1 MKKNGRNIKEDIS
14 IIFRGIREFHK
25 ILPGQMRHVFLRSM
39 LAAVIP
45 FVTTAISAFVVDAL
59 VTGQSRSNMIFICL
73 ISVVLTFFLSL
84 WKNQK
89 DCRIEIGYSHLFS
102 SHEINLTN
110 KSYTMPFEILE
121 KSETRNLRDEVSGSI
136 GLSGAGMASLYWDMD
151 VLWTNLITA
160 VIAMGVFFRYLWEM
174 LISSQNGKSGY
185 VHSGRL
191 ILFVVLLVTLCS
203 FISCKM
209 TSKRFDVAFELFQ
222 NGSKYNRYG
231 DFYTMNYLQNEH
243 AAMDAR
249 IYRQEDLVI
258 SECQTKC
265 YEHLAEGKQD
275 EINANSRYDGVKLAC
290 SCLCGCIVYIIIGQK
305 ALQGVIGCGSI
316 ILLYSAVTMFI
327 EAISRVAEIWTDL
340 RNNNEHLLRYFRY
353 MDLPD
358 EVYTKEKG
366 EAKQKDK
373 LKIYSGFRFENVSFK
388 YPESEQFVLKDI
400 NLNIPAGERIAIVG
414 ENGSGKTTLIKL
426 ICRLYKPTAGKIFL
440 DGKDI
445 WEYPYEDYIA
455 LISTVFQDFSLFAFT
470 VAENVAA
477 SLEYDKERV
486 QSALTKAGLM
496 KKVESYEQG
505 MEQALFHDFEEDGM
519 DLSGGEAQKAA
530 IARAVYKDADVM
542 ILDEPTAALDPYAEY
557 EIYKNFGEIA
567 EGKTV
572 LSISHRL
579 SSCRM
584 CDYIVVLHQGS
595 ILQCGA
601 HEQLLQDMDGKY
613 YELWNAQAQY
623 YS

>member
-160 VIAMGVFFRYLWEM
+160 VIAKGVFFRYLWEM